1 MCCALNGSGG
11 GTMQAGDMRGADESL
26 GGSLRCRTRNQM
38 STAARIQPAWSV
50 QTAKRMGGICRVDET
65 AKNQELMDMGQ
76 TPF

>member
-1 MCCALNGSGG
+1 
-11 GTMQAGDMRGADESL
+11 
-26 GGSLRCRTRNQM
+26 M